1 MEGATEQ
8 TVSRAF
14 FSGNAGGGPLC
25 CARARKP
32 DEWPTLPVSRW
43 REPSRRSGYSTK
55 KAKNTSPSLREA
67 ATRGPSMGKLEC
79 MEATRGRQRMHRRTW
94 PDAHG
99 LGIVGA
105 RSALHGRVR
114 RKRFR
119 PVLQQKGANR
129 PSWFGDRVAQRY
141 DATGCDATGCDCDKM
156 RCDRDGEFRML
167 QLDSRDRNSKSA
179 LPRHRLSHRIW
190 TRKQMLVLT
199 MAMPACQAGAGPA
212 AVHAPSGSALPLF
225 FNFQVRKTRVMFA
238 HARHG

>member
-8 TVSRAF
+8 TVSQAF
-14 FSGNAGGGPLC
+14 FTGNAGGGPLC
-25 CARARKP
+25 CDRARNS

-43 REPSRRSGYSTK
+43 REPSRRSGHSTK
-55 KAKNTSPSLREA
+55 KAKNTGPSLQEA

-114 RKRFR
+114 RKRFPPLPHKR
-119 PVLQQKGANR
+119 GRTDHPGLAIVWRNDMTRQ
-129 PSWFGDRVAQRY
+129 DVI
-141 DATGCDATGCDCDKM
+141 ATGCDATAM
-156 RCDRDGEFRML
+156 ESFAWL
-167 QLDSRDRNSKSA
+167 QLDSHDRNSKSA

-190 TRKQMLVLT
+190 TRKQMLVPT
-199 MAMPACQAGAGPA
+199 AAMPACQAGTGPA
-212 AVHAPSGSALPLF
+212 AVHAPSGSALSPF